1 MEGIYIFILII
12 LVIAIFS
19 MFFIVW
25 KTKLGVTKTS
35 KELGSGLKNAQKPF
49 YTPMSL
55 ISNFFKF
62 LLSFPRK

>member
-25 KTKLGVTKTS
+25 KTKLGVIKTS
-35 KELGSGLKNAQKPF
+35 KELGLELKNVQKPF